1 MNFKNTTLT
10 AFILLN
16 FFIKINAQQ
25 LKYYFSD
32 SISFVDNTMNPLKF
46 SSSGG
51 YHCPQFSVCDV
62 NGDSKKDLVIYDKLD
77 GTISTYINKGSL
89 GQVNYELDNRYADFF
104 PKMKAFGWMLLRDYN
119 NDGYEDIFTIG
130 DQGYVVY
137 KNISYTVSGRPAF
150 VLLDQLTFRN
160 MNPKGSFIEYNTL
173 STPSIHLP
181 GIYDIDNDGDLDI
194 MSYSNVGG
202 AIYLYKNA
210 QVEKNLPPDSMRFY
224 LVDLCFGYFLDFD
237 CNGYLFNECN
247 TPSLRNYDLSRH
259 TSGSAI
265 TLFDADNDSD
275 IDMLLGN
282 ESCNH
287 MTLLRNAKTFNSR
300 GYDSFFNADTL
311 FVTGNNRAAVATYPA
326 AYFLDIDNDGK
337 RDLVYAPNSI
347 NFQYITKE
355 TNQINWFKNIGQDLS
370 PTWAQQTPLFTS
382 DFIDLGNR
390 NSWAF
395 ADWDKDGDLDC
406 IVANNGDKLNTRDT
420 ADRIYLFENIGTSKL
435 PKFKLANQ
443 NFGNFIP
450 ERLNNLTIAISDMD
464 NDGKLDLVCGNDK
477 GEILFYKNNSSS
489 NNTLNPT
496 FVFSN
501 NQYTGFNID
510 IGSFSAPA
518 IADIDNDGLKDIV
531 IGRFDSTLS
540 YYRNIGTLSQPDF
553 LISTNRFG
561 NIKAFDSIGFQYIY
575 DDTFAILGQYT
586 VYEKN
591 TYSKPTI
598 ADLNGDGK
606 LEIIVGNSQG
616 NLRLYEIDGKNPNRD
631 FKLIDSFYYRNSFQG
646 QKKYKIDIGSFITPS
661 LADLDG
667 DKVPEIIVGL
677 NRGGLNYLKP
687 NFNYSGNNNINRT
700 LNQVFINGFPNPAN
714 QKIEFNI
721 NPQNISNIEIFNSLG
736 QIIYPTIE
744 NSKDYTII
752 NTSDLNSGFY
762 IVKFKTNQTIYT
774 SKFQI
779 IK

>member
-1 MNFKNTTLT
+1 MKLKITT
-10 AFILLN
+10 
-16 FFIKINAQQ
+16 FFALVFLSLPLKIKAQQ

-32 SISFVDNTMNPLKF
+32 SITFVDNALRPLKF

-51 YHCPQFSVCDV
+51 YHCPQFSSCDV
-62 NGDSKKDLVIYDKLD
+62 NGDGKKDLVLYDKLD
-77 GTISTYINKGSL
+77 GSISTYINKGAL
-89 GQVNYELDNRYADFF
+89 GEVNYELDNRYADFF
-104 PKMKAFGWMLLRDYN
+104 PKMRPFGWMLLRDYN

-130 DQGYVVY
+130 DQGYIVY
-137 KNISYTVSGRPAF
+137 KNISFTVSGRPAF
-150 VLLDQLTFRN
+150 VLIDKISFRN
-160 MNPKGSFIEYNTL
+160 MSPKGSFIEFNTL

-210 QVEKNLPPDSMRFY
+210 QVEKNLPPDSMRFF
-224 LVDLCFGYFLDFD
+224 LVDLCLGYFLDFD
-237 CNGYLFNECN
+237 CNGYIFNECKAN
-247 TPSLRNYDLSRH
+247 SNRNYDLSRH

-265 TLFDADNDSD
+265 TLFDADNDGD

-287 MTLLRNAKTFNSR
+287 MTLLKNAKTFNSR
-300 GYDSFFNADTL
+300 GYDSFYNADTL
-311 FVTGNNRAAVATYPA
+311 FVTGNNRATVATYPA

-355 TNQINWFKNIGQDLS
+355 TNQINWFKNTGQDLS
-370 PTWAQQTPLFTS
+370 PVWAQQAPFFTP
-382 DFIDLGNR
+382 DVIDLGNR

-420 ADRIYLFENIGTSKL
+420 ADRLYLFENIGTNKIA
-435 PKFKLANQ
+435 KFKLVNQ
-443 NFGNFIP
+443 DFGNFISQ
-450 ERLNNLTIAISDMD
+450 RLNNLTIAISDMD

-477 GEILFYKNNSSS
+477 GEILFYKNNSAS

-496 FVFSN
+496 FAFSN
-501 NQYTGFNID
+501 NQFTGFNID
-510 IGSFSAPA
+510 IGSFSSPA
-518 IADIDNDGLKDIV
+518 IADIDKDGLKDLV

-540 YYRNIGTLSQPDF
+540 YYRNIGSLSEPDF

-575 DDTFAILGQYT
+575 DDTFAILGQFT
-586 VYEKN
+586 VFEKN

-598 ADLNGDGK
+598 ADLNGDGI

-616 NLRLYEIDGKNPNRD
+616 NLRMYEINGKNPSST
-631 FKLIDSFYYRNSFQG
+631 FKQLDSFYYRKSFQG
-646 QKKYKIDIGSFITPS
+646 QKMFKIDIGSFATPT

-667 DKVPEIIVGL
+667 DLVPEVIIGM

-687 NFNYSGNNNINRT
+687 SFKNSGNISVKNPFI
-700 LNQVFINGFPNPAN
+700 QKAINGFPNPAN

-721 NPQNISNIEIFNSLG
+721 NPLEINKLEVFNSLG
-736 QIIYPTIE
+736 QLITPPVDMSGEFIV
-744 NSKDYTII
+744 I
-752 NTSDLNSGFY
+752 NTADLNTGFY
-762 IVKFKTNQTIYT
+762 IVKFKTEQIIYT

-779 IK
+779 IR